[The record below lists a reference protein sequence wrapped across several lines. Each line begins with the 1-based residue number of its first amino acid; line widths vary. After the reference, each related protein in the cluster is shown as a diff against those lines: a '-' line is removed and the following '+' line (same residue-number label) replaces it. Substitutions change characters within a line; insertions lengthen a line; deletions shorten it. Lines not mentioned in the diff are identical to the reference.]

1 MNNNIYNIKNF
12 GHEGPTEEEI
22 KREQEVTNKL
32 GEIFGNNSN
41 IDTGNENKSGKYIVV
56 GKDHEG
62 NDIVVNTDPRGE
74 LQMSPEIIKK
84 INDPEWIR
92 HNREDAKNKR
102 KQLLDNWFN
111 NSKTSGPIAHD
122 FAKKNDLF
130 EIPQEFVHMLT
141 EVEKDDEK
149 LDDRSKRIIKDARQ
163 NSTVVE
169 PDLLKGLVDSID
181 SGAGYKNMMWVT
193 DFMKY
198 LKDRNVNF
206 ALLKN
211 DMTAVK
217 VLYNEWHALKRP
229 SIPVILQRLI
239 QECDNLFF
247 DWLNGPVAQRLGE
260 DVKKILRT
268 DTGSRVEFL
277 RDMEAES
284 GQKLYTIEDFILL
297 KFQFQEYGL
306 HKEDQKWFDRDMQI
320 PNRPGI
326 TMANYLDE
334 FRLRTGWSF
343 EDVYYHYWKEVEEE
357 NRLKPKE
364 DSDTIGENYDN
375 QSLIEGK
382 ENESGVLES
391 ESPDIISK
399 VINQNES
406 THYEYDEDDI
416 I

>member
-12 GHEGPTEEEI
+12 GHDGPTEEEI

-32 GEIFGNNSN
+32 GEIFANNSN
-41 IDTGNENKSGKYIVV
+41 ITTEEQKSDKYIVV

-84 INDPEWIR
+84 INDPDWIK

-111 NSKTSGPIAHD
+111 KSKTSGPIAHD
-122 FAKKNDLF
+122 FVKKNDLF

-141 EVEKDDEK
+141 EVEKDDEE

-169 PDLLKGLVDSID
+169 PDLLKGLVDAID
-181 SGAGYKNMMWVT
+181 SGAGYKNMIWVT

-198 LKDRNVNF
+198 LKERNVNF
-206 ALLKN
+206 QMLNN

-229 SIPVILQRLI
+229 SIPVIMQRLL
-239 QECDNLFF
+239 QECDELFF
-247 DWLNGPVAQRLGE
+247 NWLKGPVAQKLGE
-260 DVKKILRT
+260 DVIKTLKI
-268 DTGSRVEFL
+268 DTGARVEFL

-284 GQKLYTIEDFILL
+284 GQKLYTIDDFILL

-306 HKEDQKWFDRDMQI
+306 HKEDQEWFNRDTQI
-320 PNRPGI
+320 PNRPGV
-326 TMANYLDE
+326 TMGNYLDE

-343 EDVYYHYWKEVEEE
+343 EDIYYHYWKEVEQENKEKQQNGEE
-357 NRLKPKE
+357 V
-364 DSDTIGENYDN
+364 IGESFDN
-375 QSLIEGK
+375 KSLVEGK
-382 ENESGVLES
+382 ENELQMLEA
-391 ESPDIISK
+391 EAPNVINK
-399 VINQNES
+399 VINQSEDI
-406 THYEYDEDDI
+406 TFDYDEDDI

>member
-12 GHEGPTEEEI
+12 GHDGPTEEEQ
-22 KREQEVTNKL
+22 KREREVNTKL
-32 GEIFGNNSN
+32 GEIFGTKSN
-41 IDTGNENKSGKYIVV
+41 IETGEQKPSKFVVV

-74 LQMSPEIIKK
+74 LQMSPDIIKK
-84 INDPEWIR
+84 VNDPDWVK

-111 NSKTSGPIAHD
+111 KSKTSGPIAHD
-122 FAKKNDLF
+122 FVKKNDLF

-141 EVEKDDEK
+141 QAEDDDEQ
-149 LDDRSKRIIKDARQ
+149 LDDRSKRIIKDARN
-163 NSTVVE
+163 NSTIVE

-181 SGAGYKNMMWVT
+181 SGAGYKNMIWVT
-193 DFMKY
+193 DFLKY
-198 LKDRNVNF
+198 LKERNVNF
-206 ALLKN
+206 QMLKN
-211 DMTAVK
+211 DMAAVR
-217 VLYNEWHALKRP
+217 VLYNEWHSLKRP
-229 SIPVILQRLI
+229 SIPVIIQRLI
-239 QECDNLFF
+239 KECDELFF
-247 DWLNGPVAQRLGE
+247 EWLKGPVAEKLGE

-277 RDMEAES
+277 RDMEVES

-306 HKEDQKWFDRDMQI
+306 HKEDQEWFNRETQI

-326 TMANYLDE
+326 TMGIYLDE
-334 FRLRTGWSF
+334 FRLRTGWNF

-357 NRLKPKE
+357 NKLKAKNE
-364 DSDTIGENYDN
+364 ETIGDSSDGV
-375 QSLIEGK
+375 SLVEGK
-382 ENESGVLES
+382 ENESQILES
-391 ESPDIISK
+391 EKPDIVSK
-399 VINQNES
+399 VINQSDSMEFN
-406 THYEYDEDDI
+406 YDEDDI